1 MANPNR
7 CGTRG
12 SVHFPAASR
21 WRRQQRSSRICD
33 GVPPMGQRTFL
44 SPSPEAV
51 WEPAAWPAFQTRLW
65 NWSVPREGQRDEMDS
80 IWKREFKCVRAVA
93 SETRGKV
100 VPVRRKAE
108 QLKWARSQTWKIKR
122 GKAEPGAKFRD
133 KKRLHRSKARHAI
146 LRSVP
151 HSSFSAW
158 SVAAERIKG
167 ASLARNLAN
176 TEHPPSSSS
185 TSRRPI
191 RKRSKAKRPS
201 QEGLFSHTL
210 SAHRARRA

>member
-1 MANPNR
+1 MILPRWGRPVFFCLRQGSSGGLPTPSAASMANPNR

-80 IWKREFKCVRAVA
+80 IWKREFK
-93 SETRGKV
+93 
-100 VPVRRKAE
+100 
-108 QLKWARSQTWKIKR
+108 
-122 GKAEPGAKFRD
+122 
-133 KKRLHRSKARHAI
+133 
-146 LRSVP
+146 
-151 HSSFSAW
+151 
-158 SVAAERIKG
+158 
-167 ASLARNLAN
+167 
-176 TEHPPSSSS
+176 
-185 TSRRPI
+185 
-191 RKRSKAKRPS
+191 
-201 QEGLFSHTL
+201 
-210 SAHRARRA
+210 